1 MSYSPPR
8 NNTRDV
14 YTMGDKRR
22 QKVLD
27 MGRSKSFGQVNVPD
41 LKCLRKFKSGRNHI
55 TDYPLCKTQ
64 NHVFCLSLF
73 KLSRNPISR
82 LCVVY
87 YSVRV
92 IEMDK

>member
-1 MSYSPPR
+1 
-8 NNTRDV
+8 
-14 YTMGDKRR
+14 
-22 QKVLD
+22 

-92 IEMDK
+92 IEMDKLLSFMYSLNAAISKFVVE

>member
-1 MSYSPPR
+1 MSYPPR

-64 NHVFCLSLF
+64 NHVFVCRSLNYREIPY
-73 KLSRNPISR
+73 L
-82 LCVVY
+82 VY
-87 YSVRV
+87 VSYIIPS
-92 IEMDK
+92 E